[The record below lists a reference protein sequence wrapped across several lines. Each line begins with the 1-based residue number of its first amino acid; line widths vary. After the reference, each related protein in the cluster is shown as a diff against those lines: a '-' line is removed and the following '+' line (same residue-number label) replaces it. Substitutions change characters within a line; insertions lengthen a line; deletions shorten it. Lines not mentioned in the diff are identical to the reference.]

1 MLRMAEEGLLD
12 EWRSRFQRDNGHCV
26 DKKKQKGNRQPQ
38 TNNRITL
45 KNLSGAFVVLFVG
58 YLTSI
63 FLFIGE
69 LILFRFFPRQQSV
82 FIPPQTIN
90 NRPSKPITQDAR
102 IRCKDTS
109 PSSVRPTIKNDKLK
123 PDGTKRK
130 LIKVAK
136 TNAIV
141 VAKLK
146 PTVEEIKGE
155 SSKVFVTDVV
165 IEHDVKLEPIASL
178 NAIMDN

>member
-1 MLRMAEEGLLD
+1 MAEAGLLD

-26 DKKKQKGNRQPQ
+26 DKKKQKGNRQTQ

-69 LILFRFFPRQQSV
+69 LILFRFSPRQQSV
-82 FIPPQTIN
+82 FIILQTIN

-102 IRCKDTS
+102 TGCKDTS
-109 PSSVRPTIKNDKLK
+109 PSSVTIKNDKLK

-136 TNAIV
+136 TTAVV

-146 PTVEEIKGE
+146 PTVDEIKGE

-165 IEHDVKLEPIASL
+165 IEHHVKLDPIASL